1 MTTSPPQPTPTTS
14 VHSALITCDPD
25 FVLSDRPSRYRLPM
39 WLMLA
44 VAVTTACATAA
55 ASRHA

>member
-1 MTTSPPQPTPTTS
+1 MTTSPKPTTS

-25 FVLSDRPSRYRLPM
+25 FVLSDRSQRYRLPT

-44 VAVTTACATAA
+44 FAVTTACATAV